1 MKVMKMGKEGKEQ
14 SGEPGHSRWQ
24 ETCVRWLW
32 SSWKEGYEKGDW
44 SINGKELVEWDIL
57 PGVDMER
64 GFNPP

>member
-32 SSWKEGYEKGDW
+32 SSWKEGYEKGD
-44 SINGKELVEWDIL
+44 
-57 PGVDMER
+57 
-64 GFNPP
+64 